1 CEREWWPHVDYFFN
15 KCLHLYPGTSSAPGY
30 VSEASMRA
38 GIVAQVGN
46 TTLNM
51 GQNKSWKELVEQRY
65 IVAGSPATVRQQLEE
80 LARSRVIPLGA
91 GRPTV
96 EVLDAGDGV
105 PLLFL
110 HGAGGIPA
118 WEGALPLLA
127 REYHVY
133 APLLPGFGQ
142 STGLEHL
149 DDQLDLVL
157 HCFDVMEALDLQR
170 PYVLGESM
178 GGWMAAEMAA
188 LRPRD
193 IGRLALAAP
202 IG

>member
-1 CEREWWPHVDYFFN
+1 M
-15 KCLHLYPGTSSAPGY
+15 SAP
-30 VSEASMRA
+30 
-38 GIVAQVGN
+38 
-46 TTLNM
+46 
-51 GQNKSWKELVEQRY
+51 
-65 IVAGSPATVRQQLEE
+65 P
-80 LARSRVIPLGA
+80 RSRVIPLGA

-202 IG
+202 IGLWRDEAPSSSRTSSTTRAARPRRGCTP